1 MYHLEVGI
9 RWVPDGIRLQELQK
23 VQVVARHSGGRELCT
38 VRWGQES
45 DKRGMG
51 LGAKPSR

>member
-9 RWVPDGIRLQELQK
+9 RWVPDGIRLQGLQK
-23 VQVVARHSGGRELCT
+23 AQVVARHSGGRELCT